1 MTYEAAET
9 SLQSGEP
16 VELYRFIRGAVII
29 GRFTSGDA
37 PVTVAGETFQPWPG
51 GIRRNNLEISG
62 ESGRAGMTLVVAP
75 DFPIAALIRDHPRTG
90 AVGCILLG
98 MHRTDQQQT
107 LRPLFSG
114 RVMSAR
120 RDVRSGARVI
130 KVEPLSVSQSR
141 LGVHRVAQP
150 NCNLE
155 LYGPLCRLNRDD
167 WEHETTVTAI
177 SGRVVTVN
185 SVHADW
191 PYTGGILRRD
201 DEDGVSDY
209 AYIQQAADK
218 VLTLDLLPFGL
229 AVTDTVTIYPGCDW
243 TMATCHN
250 VFGNSANYGG
260 RLNIPPKNPVTD
272 SAFDG

>member
-1 MTYEAAET
+1 MTYASSET
-9 SLQSGEP
+9 SAQNGEP
-16 VELYRFIRGAVII
+16 VDLFRFMRGAVVI
-29 GRFTSGDA
+29 GRYTGADVD
-37 PVTVAGETFQPWPG
+37 VTIDNETFVAWPG
-51 GIRRNNLEISG
+51 GMAVSNLELSG
-62 ESGRAGMTLVVAP
+62 EKGRSGIEITVAP
-75 DFPIAALIRDHPRTG
+75 TFPVVELLRDHPRTG
-90 AVGCILLG
+90 AIGLIALRI
-98 MHRTDQQQT
+98 HRTDNTQT
-107 LRPLFSG
+107 IRPWFSG

-120 RDVRSGARVI
+120 RDTRSGARII

-167 WEHETTVTAI
+167 WEHETTVTVI
-177 SGRVVTVN
+177 SGRTVTVN
-185 SVHADW
+185 SVHAGW

-201 DEDGVSDY
+201 EGGVSDY
-209 AYIQQAADK
+209 AYIQQAENK

-243 TMATCHN
+243 TMSTCDG